1 MRWIVLARP
10 GGREGISVGR
20 SGRGIIWIEE
30 DGGRKV
36 GKWQDQSLGKKE
48 VKDWKIYVLGN
59 NDWQRI
65 WAKVY

>member
-1 MRWIVLARP
+1 MARP

-59 NDWQRI
+59 NDW
-65 WAKVY
+65 